1 MFFPPHFRDSL
12 IIIPITRLI
21 IIQMAQNEGR
31 IALAIQA
38 HQRGQFSSLRAAC
51 SSYNAPY
58 STALDRV
65 KGVLAK
71 RDSQPKSRKLTD
83 LEEQT
88 LEQWILAMIGRGLPV
103 GLQSI
108 RAMANLLLSKRAGA
122 DEVLAIVVGHKWVYN
137 YIKRH
142 NNLQSKY
149 TRKYD
154 YQRALCEDV
163 SIIRAW
169 FDLVRNTIAKY
180 GILEEDIYNF
190 DETGFQMGV
199 IATVKVVTGRER
211 AGRAVAV
218 QPGNREWVT
227 AIESIDSTGD
237 GPPPVIILEGKVHIS
252 TWYSNDLPRDWV
264 IALSEKGWT
273 NDQLGLLWLTTVFE
287 PYTAPRTRG
296 VYRLLILDG
305 HGSHITPEFDL
316 FCTEHKIITLCMPAH
331 SSHLL
336 QPLDLSCFATLKR
349 AYGRQIEQL
358 MRNGVNYID
367 KPDFLTAYYKART
380 EAITPTIA
388 RSGFTAAG
396 LVPFNPERVLEK
408 LNTQIRTPTP
418 LPAPLPLQ
426 QWIPETPQHP
436 EAVDLQAKSIKES
449 LHRRMYPNIP
459 SSPTES
465 AFQQLVKC
473 AKIAMHT
480 NTVLT
485 EENRQLRAENQRQK
499 RKRAIKRS
507 FIQSGG
513 VLTVQQGIELVETA
527 ENGPVGREVDLPEE
541 PQPRA
546 VRMCSVCRSA
556 EHTAR
561 TCPIR
566 IR

>member
-1 MFFPPHFRDSL
+1 
-12 IIIPITRLI
+12 
-21 IIQMAQNEGR
+21 MAQNEGKVV
-31 IALAIQA
+31 LAIQA
-38 HQRGQFSSLRAAC
+38 HKRGQFLSLKTAC
-51 SSYNAPY
+51 KAYGAPY
-58 STALDRV
+58 STARDRV
-65 KGVLAK
+65 KGVLE
-71 RDSQPKSRKLTD
+71 RRVCQPNSRKLTD

-108 RAMANLLLSKRAGA
+108 RTMANILLSKRGGA
-122 DEVLAIVVGHKWVYN
+122 EVVEALVVGQKWVYN

-142 NNLQSKY
+142 NTLQSKY

-154 YQRALCEDV
+154 YQRALCEDIA
-163 SIIRAW
+163 IIRAW

-180 GILEEDIYNF
+180 GILEEDIHNF

-199 IATVKVVTGRER
+199 IATTKVVSGAER

-218 QPGNREWVT
+218 QPGNREWIT

-252 TWYSNDLPRDWV
+252 TWYTNDLPRDWV

-273 NDQLGLLWLTTVFE
+273 NDELGLLWLTTVFE
-287 PYTAPRTRG
+287 PYTAPRTKG

-316 FCTEHKIITLCMPAH
+316 FAMEHKIITLCMPAH

-336 QPLDLSCFATLKR
+336 QPLDVSCFATLKR

-358 MRNGVNYID
+358 MRDGVNHID
-367 KPDFLTAYYKART
+367 KSDFLTAYQRART
-380 EAITPTIA
+380 EAMTPANA
-388 RSGFTAAG
+388 RSGFAATG
-396 LVPFNPERVLEK
+396 IVPFDPDRVLAK

-418 LPAPLPLQ
+418 PPTPLPPQ
-426 QWIPETPQHP
+426 QWIPETPQYP

-449 LHRRMYPNIP
+449 LYRRMHPEIP

-473 AKIAMHT
+473 AKIAMYT
-480 NTVLT
+480 NTVLA

-499 RKRAIKRS
+499 RKRAIKRT

-513 VLTVQQGIELVETA
+513 VLTVQHGIELVETA
-527 ENGPVGREVDLPEE
+527 ENGPVGGEVEPLIE

-546 VRMCSVCRSA
+546 VRMCSVCRSI

-561 TCPIR
+561 TCPVR
-566 IR
+566 VR

>member
-1 MFFPPHFRDSL
+1 
-12 IIIPITRLI
+12 
-21 IIQMAQNEGR
+21 MAQNEGR

-180 GILEEDIYNF
+180 GILEEDIHNF

-418 LPAPLPLQ
+418 LPAPLPL
-426 QWIPETPQHP
+426 
-436 EAVDLQAKSIKES
+436 
-449 LHRRMYPNIP
+449 
-459 SSPTES
+459 
-465 AFQQLVKC
+465 
-473 AKIAMHT
+473 
-480 NTVLT
+480 
-485 EENRQLRAENQRQK
+485 
-499 RKRAIKRS
+499 
-507 FIQSGG
+507 
-513 VLTVQQGIELVETA
+513 
-527 ENGPVGREVDLPEE
+527 
-541 PQPRA
+541 
-546 VRMCSVCRSA
+546 
-556 EHTAR
+556 
-561 TCPIR
+561 
-566 IR
+566 